1 MFRSSCDVTWLYIV
15 VDIVG
20 IKNRLIQR
28 GPSPSTICAFRSQ
41 TNCSRLEKTKGIS
54 LTEPLCLLMI
64 QFQST
69 TVAYACA
76 ALRPVLSLQSRRPT
90 STCFSLPKALRQS
103 QAVFTCGL
111 RIFTPSLP
119 CVVTLSPV
127 VVATLCK
134 TTTVKSQQVPCIKL
148 SICNIGT

>member
-20 IKNRLIQR
+20 IKNRLVQR

-69 TVAYACA
+69 TVRAPLCTRA
-76 ALRPVLSLQSRRPT
+76 VLSLQSRRPI
-90 STCFSLPKALRQS
+90 STCFSPPKALRQS
-103 QAVFTCGL
+103 QAVFACSL
-111 RIFTPSLP
+111 RIPFPALFSY
-119 CVVTLSPV
+119 PV
-127 VVATLCK
+127 SCCSSHAL
-134 TTTVKSQQVPCIKL
+134 
-148 SICNIGT
+148 